1 MLKESAYNVYKE
13 TQGEYLVYNTLYGGF
28 ARLDT
33 DEYNKIKSLSFGLLE
48 IETVDLLKIN
58 GFIIDSCI
66 NETEVYD
73 KARHK
78 IIKLQKVEN
87 TGYVIAVTT
96 DCNARCPYCYE
107 KGTDIIY
114 MDRQCADKV
123 INFIDR
129 NYNGNIINI
138 TWFGGEPLLN
148 IEIINYI
155 CEKLVENNIKFISS
169 IITNGYLFN
178 DKLVTMAGYKWNL
191 SHVQISLD
199 GTEPEY
205 NKIKNYKY
213 TNINPFKN
221 VIKNIERLVNNE
233 INVSIRLN
241 ISRDNAKNI
250 QELVKYISDKIL
262 FNKYLVIYP
271 AFVEGLEKK
280 YSLNDNE
287 KVDIIK
293 ELLDIVPFYS
303 LAWYRSK
310 LYEPPYL
317 YACMR
322 ENPLSVVIDSD
333 GSICRCE
340 HYIGRKKLQN
350 INNTYDNVKNFFD
363 VKIDYE
369 VNENCKKCKFYPRCL
384 GGCMADRLE
393 DNGHCSID
401 RYIIEA
407 LMQDYG

>member
-48 IETVDLLKIN
+48 SETVDLLKIN

-178 DKLVTMAGYKWNL
+178 DKLVTMAGY
-191 SHVQISLD
+191 
-199 GTEPEY
+199 
-205 NKIKNYKY
+205 
-213 TNINPFKN
+213 
-221 VIKNIERLVNNE
+221 
-233 INVSIRLN
+233 
-241 ISRDNAKNI
+241 
-250 QELVKYISDKIL
+250 
-262 FNKYLVIYP
+262 
-271 AFVEGLEKK
+271 EGLEKK

>member
-13 TQGEYLVYNTLYGGF
+13 IQGEYLVYNTLYGGF

-33 DEYNKIKSLSFGLLE
+33 DEYNIIKRLSFDLLKS
-48 IETVDLLKIN
+48 ETVDLLKLN

-73 KARHK
+73 KARRE

-87 TGYVIAVTT
+87 QGYIIAVTT

-107 KGTDIIY
+107 KGTEIIY

-148 IEIINYI
+148 VEIINYI

-178 DKLVTMAGYKWNL
+178 DKLVTMAGHKWNL
-191 SHVQISLD
+191 SHAQISLD

-205 NKIKNYKY
+205 NRIKNYKY
-213 TNINPFKN
+213 TNINPFKS
-221 VIKNIERLVNNE
+221 VIENIEYLANNE

-250 QELVKYISDKIL
+250 QELVKYISDKIPP
-262 FNKYLVIYP
+262 VR
-271 AFVEGLEKK
+271 LEK
-280 YSLNDNE
+280 
-287 KVDIIK
+287 
-293 ELLDIVPFYS
+293 
-303 LAWYRSK
+303 
-310 LYEPPYL
+310 
-317 YACMR
+317 
-322 ENPLSVVIDSD
+322 
-333 GSICRCE
+333 
-340 HYIGRKKLQN
+340 
-350 INNTYDNVKNFFD
+350 
-363 VKIDYE
+363 
-369 VNENCKKCKFYPRCL
+369 
-384 GGCMADRLE
+384 
-393 DNGHCSID
+393 
-401 RYIIEA
+401 
-407 LMQDYG
+407 